1 MKTHEA
7 VTKRIMTLCNEK
19 GITVNGLAHLSAIP
33 PSTIKNI
40 IYGVSKNPGI
50 TTIKMICDGLN
61 ISLIDFFDDEIFKSL
76 EQEIE

>member
-1 MKTHEA
+1 MKTTEA
-7 VTKRIMTLCNEK
+7 VTQRILALCKEK
-19 GITVNGLAHLSAIP
+19 NITINGLAHLSAVP

-50 TTIKMICDGLN
+50 TTIKMICDGLD
-61 ISLIDFFDDEIFKSL
+61 ISLIEFFDDDVFKSL

>member
-1 MKTHEA
+1 MKTTEA
-7 VTKRIMTLCNEK
+7 VTQRILALCKEK
-19 GITVNGLAHLSAIP
+19 NITINGLAHLSAIP

-50 TTIKMICDGLN
+50 TTIKMICDGLD
-61 ISLIDFFDDEIFKSL
+61 ISLIEFFDDDVFKSL